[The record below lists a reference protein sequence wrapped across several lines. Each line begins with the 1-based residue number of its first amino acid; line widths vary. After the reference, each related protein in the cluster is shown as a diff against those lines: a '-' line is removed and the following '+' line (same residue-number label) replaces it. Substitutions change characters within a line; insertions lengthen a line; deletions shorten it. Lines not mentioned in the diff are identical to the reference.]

1 MNKVEVRFL
10 NIFINRLPNKKMS
23 FSCSPK
29 ASWIP
34 SIKWFIASAFVSVF
48 ELMIAK
54 TLTSAFRLPRL
65 EWKREKENYKYN
77 LPILKRFVS
86 CQMPLAGMIRTTLC
100 LFVYFLP
107 LLVYADTLKSYS
119 STNFSSYLCI

>member
-10 NIFINRLPNKKMS
+10 NIFINRLPNNKM
-23 FSCSPK
+23 FVSCSPK

-54 TLTSAFRLPRL
+54 TLTSAFRLSRL

-77 LPILKRFVS
+77 LSILKKICIMSNAFGTYDKND
-86 CQMPLAGMIRTTLC
+86 A
-100 LFVYFLP
+100 FFFLIHFLS
-107 LLVYADTLKSYS
+107 LLVNANTLKS
-119 STNFSSYLCI
+119 

>member
-77 LPILKRFVS
+77 LLILKKICFMS
-86 CQMPLAGMIRTTLC
+86 DTFGGYEKDDALSLC
-100 LFVYFLP
+100 LFF
-107 LLVYADTLKSYS
+107 TIIS
-119 STNFSSYLCI
+119 LC

>member
-1 MNKVEVRFL
+1 MNKVEIRFL

-23 FSCSPK
+23 FSSSPK

-48 ELMIAK
+48 ESMIAK

-65 EWKREKENYKYN
+65 EWKREKENYKCN
-77 LPILKRFVS
+77 LPILKKICYMSSAF
-86 CQMPLAGMIRTTLC
+86 GTYDKDDT
-100 LFVYFLP
+100 FFLNSFLS
-107 LLVYADTLKSYS
+107 LLVYANTLKS
-119 STNFSSYLCI
+119 

>member
-34 SIKWFIASAFVSVF
+34 SIKWFITSAFVSVF
-48 ELMIAK
+48 KLMIAK

-77 LPILKRFVS
+77 CQYWKRFVS
-86 CQMPLAGMIRTTLC
+86 CQMPLAGMIKTTLC

-107 LLVYADTLKSYS
+107 LLVYANTLKSYS

>member
-29 ASWIP
+29 VSWIP
-34 SIKWFIASAFVSVF
+34 SIKWFITSAFVSVF

-77 LPILKRFVS
+77 LPILKKICFMS
-86 CQMPLAGMIRTTLC
+86 DAFGGYDKDDALSLC
-100 LFVYFLP
+100 LFF
-107 LLVYADTLKSYS
+107 TIIS
-119 STNFSSYLCI
+119 LC